1 LKEVRM
7 PRELYL
13 VTPTPVNIEALVAA
27 AAVVD
32 DQLGMRA
39 LYGGAAL
46 QLVDDNDVAVLTIEN
61 SRLLQDSLDAK
72 ILTSGLDLGG
82 GELWWTEAVCPWGAS
97 GEPGVAVAAGIAR
110 VLGGQLK
117 VEDGT

>member
-1 LKEVRM
+1 M

-13 VTPTPVNIEALVAA
+13 VTPTPVSIESLVAA

-32 DQLGMRA
+32 DQLGVRA

-46 QLVDDNDVAVLTIEN
+46 QLVDHSEVAVLTIEN
-61 SRLLQDSLDAK
+61 SRLLQDDLDARA
-72 ILTSGLDLGG
+72 LTAGFDLGD
-82 GELWWTEAVCPWGAS
+82 GEIWWTEAVAPWGSDGDA
-97 GEPGVAVAAGIAR
+97 GVRVAAGIAR
-110 VLGGQLK
+110 VLDGQLR

>member
-1 LKEVRM
+1 M

-13 VTPTPVNIEALVAA
+13 VTPSPVSIEALVAA

-32 DQLGMRA
+32 DQLGVRA

-46 QLVDDNDVAVLTIEN
+46 QLVDDAEVAVLTIEN
-61 SRLLQDSLDAK
+61 SRLLQDPLDAAAV
-72 ILTSGLDLGG
+72 TSRLGFG
-82 GELWWTEAVCPWGAS
+82 DGDIWWTEAVAPWGAE
-97 GEPGVAVAAGIAR
+97 GEPGAKVAAGIAR
-110 VLGGQLK
+110 VLGGQLR

>member
-1 LKEVRM
+1 M

-32 DQLGMRA
+32 DQLAMRA
-39 LYGGAAL
+39 LYGGVAL
-46 QLVDDNDVAVLTIEN
+46 QLVDDNDMAVLTIEN
-61 SRLLQDSLDAK
+61 SRLLQDSLDAG
-72 ILTSGLDLGG
+72 LMTFGLDLGG
-82 GELWWTEAVCPWGAS
+82 SGLWWTEAVCPWGAS
-97 GEPGVAVAAGIAR
+97 GEPGVEVACGIAR
-110 VLGGQLK
+110 VLGGQLR